1 MSFVVLNQSLD
12 HMPEMGRSVSKLEG
26 VASFLSQHK
35 PTRYTRDGFPSPKPG
50 GEGFKSLEW
59 HLCHSEEK
67 MCSFL

>member
-35 PTRYTRDGFPSPKPG
+35 PTRYTRDGLAAK
-50 GEGFKSLEW
+50 GFKSLEW

-67 MCSFL
+67 KCYFL